1 MHENNNVVLIVGKSS
16 TGKSSSLRNLT
27 NPEGVL
33 YQNCESNKRLPFK
46 SKFKEV
52 TVIDP
57 LVVPANIELLE
68 SRPDIHTT
76 IIDTITFMMD
86 QYETNYVLTAVN
98 KQTEW
103 GNYAQFFKKLM
114 QHTVAASTKNIIMM
128 AHTRDIMNEAEMVN
142 ETLVKV
148 KGSLMDVGIESFFCN
163 VIASKKL
170 PISKLKQYQN
180 ELLTYTEEEE
190 ALGYKYVFQTRLT
203 KETVNERIRSPLGM
217 WSMNETYID
226 NDIQLVIDRLHTYFN

>member
-1 MHENNNVVLIVGKSS
+1 MNENNNVVLIVGKSS

-86 QYETNYVLTAVN
+86 QYETNYVLTSSN
-98 KQTEW
+98 TMKEW

-128 AHTRDIMNEAEMVN
+128 AHTMDVMNEAEMVN

-148 KGSLMDVGIESFFCN
+148 KGSLMNTGVEAFFCN

-170 PISKLKQYQN
+170 PITKLKQYQN
-180 ELLTYTEEEE
+180 DLLTFTEEEE
-190 ALGYKYVFQTRLT
+190 LLGYKYVFQTKLT
-203 KETVNERIRSPLGM
+203 KDTVNERIRSPLGM
-217 WSMNETYID
+217 WNSNETYIN
-226 NDIQLVIDRLHTYFN
+226 NDVQLVIDRLHKYFN